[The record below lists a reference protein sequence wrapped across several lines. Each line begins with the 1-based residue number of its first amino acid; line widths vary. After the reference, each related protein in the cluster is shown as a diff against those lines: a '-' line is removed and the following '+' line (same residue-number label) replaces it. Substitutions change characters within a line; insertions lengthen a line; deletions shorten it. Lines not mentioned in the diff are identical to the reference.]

1 MPKIFQ
7 SGEILGDLIGAI
19 SQVMFPAGKV
29 APKLAP
35 ALAGKSTEYYI
46 NKLINELNKKFT

>member
-7 SGEILGDLIGAI
+7 LGEILGDLIGAI
-19 SQVMFPAGKV
+19 PQVMFPAGKV

-35 ALAGKSTEYYI
+35 ALAGKTTEYYI